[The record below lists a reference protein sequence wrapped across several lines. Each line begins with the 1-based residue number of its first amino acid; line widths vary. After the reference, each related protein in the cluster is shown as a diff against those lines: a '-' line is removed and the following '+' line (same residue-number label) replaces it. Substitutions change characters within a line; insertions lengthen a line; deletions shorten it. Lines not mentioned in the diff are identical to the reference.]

1 MSTVTSSIVGH
12 AAIGALIPWI
22 TSYISQQFIISTSA
36 IWGVTAVVAALFGYT
51 LSFGIGAAIHSDCND
66 STLTNTALWS
76 LVTPGLSVTVIAL
89 ITLLPFLRTVVESV
103 ILQYIPGASQTFLIA
118 AVASYYLMWC
128 FAIGGVV
135 SGYEAKVCDAAVA
148 AK

>member
-1 MSTVTSSIVGH
+1 MIPGGST
-12 AAIGALIPWI
+12 LLNPLRFRR
-22 TSYISQQFIISTSA
+22 SQDFYIIS
-36 IWGVTAVVAALFGYT
+36 IIELN
-51 LSFGIGAAIHSDCND
+51 CND